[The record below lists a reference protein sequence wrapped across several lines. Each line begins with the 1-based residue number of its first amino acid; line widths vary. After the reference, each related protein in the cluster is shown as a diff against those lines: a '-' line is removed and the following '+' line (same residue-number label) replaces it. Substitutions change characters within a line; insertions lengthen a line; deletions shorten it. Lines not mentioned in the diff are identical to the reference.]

1 MSEPLLVV
9 LLLALAASW
18 SKVAAYEFKP
28 VLGKTVTVEHKKVVM
43 GGLTALVLL
52 YLGGSLLLSALGVAA
67 AVTMLHSVC
76 RQVPDSELPLEYQP
90 PKLTV

>member
-1 MSEPLLVV
+1 VV

-28 VLGKTVTVEHKKVVM
+28 VLGKEVTMGHKKTLM
-43 GGLTALVLL
+43 GAAAGLLVL
-52 YLGGSLLLSALGVAA
+52 YLGGSLLLSAVGVAS
-67 AVTMLHSVC
+67 AVTLVHSVF
-76 RQVPDSELPLEYQP
+76 RQVPESELPLEYQP